1 MKQISFDITLRQPL
15 IISQQAASAGAHE
28 SLDFIPGSAL
38 LGLVAGRL
46 YAELG
51 GDDAWTVFHSGLV
64 RFGDALPLRGPEIAF
79 AAPLCWHSFKG
90 EKIQDE
96 VGRLLAGLVFDASRK
111 DPQEFSTRQP
121 VQIRGFHVTTSGMK
135 VTPARQQTLKT
146 AIDAR
151 TGVAAESQLFG
162 YEALAAGQQFRFT
175 LSADAGVSDKLWTA
189 LGHAL
194 EGEAR
199 LGRSRSAQFG
209 SVTIH
214 KAAGQKAA
222 FMSPA
227 GNGRELTLWLISD
240 LLLQQQGQPC
250 LIPHPEL
257 LGLPEGTVWNKAA
270 SFVRTRR
277 YSPYNAFRKH
287 YDPERQVISRGSVLR
302 FTLPAPADASLL
314 QTLAQGLGLA
324 RESGLGQVWVNPGLL
339 SKTEPVFDTPMSQ
352 PDAFSPKAVAKPDTL
367 LIRLLGRRLDGNG
380 LREEPATVAANIFE
394 ALCMKVREARAY
406 AAVPANILLEG
417 VPGRSQ
423 FGRIKELASSHRGQ
437 PGALWTA
444 LSHPENGILR
454 QRSGWELSYGQNP
467 EQKLGN
473 WLRQELDQY
482 DTEPWFPALVGQLAV
497 LGLTDAWTDCCEG
510 KKNREKKN
518 D

>member
-1 MKQISFDITLRQPL
+1 MKQISFDINLRQPL
-15 IISQQAASAGAHE
+15 IISQHAASAGAHE
-28 SLDFIPGSAL
+28 SLDFIPGSVM
-38 LGLVAGRL
+38 LGLIASRL
-46 YAELG
+46 YVGLG
-51 GDDAWTVFHSGLV
+51 SEDAWTVFHSGLV
-64 RFGDALPLRGPEIAF
+64 RFGDALPLLGQEVAY

-90 EKIQDE
+90 EKNQDE
-96 VGRLLAGLVFDASRK
+96 EGRLLEGMVFDASRK
-111 DPQEFSTRQP
+111 TKEESGTRQP
-121 VQIRGFHVTTSGMK
+121 VQIRNCHVTASGISFS
-135 VTPARQQTLKT
+135 PARQQTLKT
-146 AIDAR
+146 AIDAS

-227 GNGRELTLWLISD
+227 GNGRELTLWLVSD

-257 LGLPEGTVWNKAA
+257 LGLPQGTVWDKAA

-277 YSPYNAFRKH
+277 YSPYNTFRKH

-302 FTLPAPADASLL
+302 FTLPAPADAALL
-314 QTLAQGLGLA
+314 QQLSQGLGLA

-339 SKTEPVFDTPMSQ
+339 SHTEPVFDKPARQ
-352 PDAFSPKAVAKPDTL
+352 PDAVAPKDVTEPDTPL
-367 LIRLLGRRLDGNG
+367 VRLLGRHFKGEELRDGPASVAEEIFVG
-380 LREEPATVAANIFE
+380 LCARI
-394 ALCMKVREARAY
+394 REARSY
-406 AAVPANILLEG
+406 VAVPANTLLEG
-417 VPGRSQ
+417 APGRSQ

-437 PGALWTA
+437 PGVLWTA
-444 LSHPENGILR
+444 LSNPNDGILR
-454 QRSGWELSYGQNP
+454 HRGDKKLWELSYGQNP
-467 EQKLGN
+467 EHKLGN
-473 WLRQELDQY
+473 WLRLELDKY
-482 DTEPWFPALVGQLAV
+482 DEESWFPALVGQLAV
-497 LGLTDAWTDCCEG
+497 RGLTDDWTDCCEG
-510 KKNREKKN
+510 KKREK
-518 D
+518 